1 MLETITKDTLFHE
14 YYAQWIT
21 VYKEGAIR
29 NVTLNK
35 YKMTQQWLKKTDSR
49 PENVRNDENCL
60 SAAHQ

>member
-1 MLETITKDTLFHE
+1 MIGVNIMLETITKDTLFHE

-35 YKMTQQWLKKTDSR
+35 YNTNPKSY
-49 PENVRNDENCL
+49 
-60 SAAHQ
+60 A